1 MYGAF
6 IGDIVGST
14 YEFNN
19 IRTKNFD
26 IFRNDAT
33 FTDDTVMTVAVADAL
48 VHPEEDV
55 AKILQKWGRKYR
67 SAGYGGR
74 FRHWLDSENPKPY
87 RSYGNGAAMR
97 IMVVGHLAKSE
108 EEVKQLAK
116 KVTEVTHN
124 HPEGLKAAEVVAM
137 CIFKA
142 RHGASKEELRKL
154 VYNNAKTKTLLIDG
168 LEKIL
173 QGITSIDEV
182 VRVIS
187 IEDDFGKDDEEIK
200 KAFIGSDLDKV
211 IPKQET
217 TTPNLNIPIMEI
229 DTL

>member
-67 SAGYGGR
+67 NAGYGGR

-108 EEVKQLAK
+108 EEVKQLANK
-116 KVTEVTHN
+116 
-124 HPEGLKAAEVVAM
+124 
-137 CIFKA
+137 
-142 RHGASKEELRKL
+142 
-154 VYNNAKTKTLLIDG
+154 
-168 LEKIL
+168 
-173 QGITSIDEV
+173 
-182 VRVIS
+182 
-187 IEDDFGKDDEEIK
+187 
-200 KAFIGSDLDKV
+200 
-211 IPKQET
+211 
-217 TTPNLNIPIMEI
+217 
-229 DTL
+229 